1 MVDFV
6 RQVSQK
12 IRFWHHHGGRVE
24 IDQEAPPEPQRGCPL
39 LQSAQHSLVGER
51 RACHPGGQK
60 LVAAAPMVRQ
70 VAAVTASEGAEV
82 TLVGLLSCV

>member
-6 RQVSQK
+6 RQVIQK

-24 IDQEAPPEPQRGCPL
+24 IDEEAPSKPQRGRPL

-60 LVAAAPMVRQ
+60 LVAASPMMRQ
-70 VAAVTASEGAEV
+70 VAAVTASKGAEV
-82 TLVGLLSCV
+82 TLVRFLSCV